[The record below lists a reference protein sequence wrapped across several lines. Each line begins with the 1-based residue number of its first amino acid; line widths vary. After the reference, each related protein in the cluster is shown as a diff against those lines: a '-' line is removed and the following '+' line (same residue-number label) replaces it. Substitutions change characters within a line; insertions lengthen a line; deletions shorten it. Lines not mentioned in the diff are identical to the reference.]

1 MSGKMVQLVKK
12 SLLTSLLV
20 ALSTLAYSQCTDDCV
35 WPGDLN
41 ANGVVNALDALAIG
55 FAIDA
60 TGPARADMSTDWQPL
75 EADDWGQVLPSLG
88 TDFKHIDA
96 DGDGLVEENDQFTI
110 SVNYERMNDNFTGYL
125 GSQILGD
132 DLFAVPS
139 AAEFSPGQSIL
150 LDIHLGTAEQP
161 IAEIYGIGFELRID
175 TQYVQDVFF
184 DFSETWL
191 GADEEVLS
199 YGKYSGEFDHAG
211 VALTRLDGN
220 PVSGFGKIG
229 QVEIVITDVI
239 LGLEADTTACLPFKL
254 IFENVLGL
262 NVNEQDLLITAR
274 PDSVNLKHPSQI
286 TGTTAISEVLN
297 TVNIYPNPTSGTLHC
312 QSLHAPLECLQLYD
326 QLGRLVYREELP
338 GGVFRHQLQLHHLP
352 KGLYYLET
360 LTPKDKAVQRLFVQ

>member
-1 MSGKMVQLVKK
+1 MVQLVKK

-60 TGPARADMSTDWQPL
+60 TGPARADMNTDWQPL

-139 AAEFSPGQSIL
+139 ATEFSPGQSIL
-150 LDIHLGTAEQP
+150 LDIHLGTAE
-161 IAEIYGIGFELRID
+161 
-175 TQYVQDVFF
+175 
-184 DFSETWL
+184 
-191 GADEEVLS
+191 
-199 YGKYSGEFDHAG
+199 
-211 VALTRLDGN
+211 
-220 PVSGFGKIG
+220 
-229 QVEIVITDVI
+229 
-239 LGLEADTTACLPFKL
+239 
-254 IFENVLGL
+254 
-262 NVNEQDLLITAR
+262 
-274 PDSVNLKHPSQI
+274 
-286 TGTTAISEVLN
+286 
-297 TVNIYPNPTSGTLHC
+297 
-312 QSLHAPLECLQLYD
+312 
-326 QLGRLVYREELP
+326 
-338 GGVFRHQLQLHHLP
+338 
-352 KGLYYLET
+352 
-360 LTPKDKAVQRLFVQ
+360 